1 MLLRIAPLEPATL
14 PVLPHDVVWNDNAQ
28 VGDFVMATVP
38 AQGGVGGYQAQNPI
52 ATAVMLLL
60 ASDMECP
67 NSMLTLGLGG
77 DRRGWPGD
85 GFDVDAARGEA
96 PLGSLFWA
104 MRRTTLTPSVAAQ
117 FVAEAKRALA
127 PLLKQQ
133 MCAAINVSIDTLDV
147 PNGLLVLAIVLTGT
161 DGRPVF
167 AGQYRPLWNR
177 AAGL

>member
-1 MLLRIAPLEPATL
+1 MLLRIAPLEAASL
-14 PVLPHDVVWNDNAQ
+14 PVLPPDVVWDGTAQ
-28 VGDFVMATVP
+28 LGDFVVATVP

-52 ATAVMLLL
+52 ASAVMLLL

-67 NSMLTLGLGG
+67 AAMLTLGLGG

-85 GFDVDAARGEA
+85 GFDIDTAHGEA

-104 MRRTTLTPSVAAQ
+104 MRRATLTPSVAAQ
-117 FVAEAKRALA
+117 FVAEAQRALA
-127 PLLKQQ
+127 PLLAQQ
-133 MCAAINVSIDTLDV
+133 VCAAISVTIATLDA
-147 PNGLLVLAIVLTGT
+147 PNGLLVLAIVLSGT

-177 AAGL
+177 SAGL